1 MHRRTL
7 YHDFDSLWYSET
19 MYISRVR
26 LLILL
31 LLVLVLLAGGVL
43 LRGKFLSVPQGA
55 EILSFKDCAEAGY
68 PVMPARREGGE
79 SYPRQCRTPDGI
91 LFIEEI
97 GEENFDTN
105 GDTPEEKNGDE
116 EEKIQKQNNC
126 RVTGCSGQICGDAD
140 IITTCEYQ
148 PEYACY
154 QNAVCDLQA
163 DGQCGWTLTAGLGRC
178 LMETGDSKVDQI
190 SVHVTGTVS
199 LGPTCPVVQNPPA
212 DECAGKPYETTIEIF
227 SINNTTFPLQTIE
240 TNASGRFSADI
251 PYGSYVFRPKGGNPF
266 PICKDQD
273 VHVEANKISEIVLSC
288 DMGIR

>member
-1 MHRRTL
+1 
-7 YHDFDSLWYSET
+7 

-43 LRGKFLSVPQGA
+43 LRGKFWSAPQGA

-68 PVMPARREGGE
+68 PVLPARREGGE

-105 GDTPEEKNGDE
+105 GDTPEEENSGE
-116 EEKIQKQNNC
+116 EEKIQEQNNC
-126 RVTGCSGQICGDAD
+126 RVTGCSGQICTDAD
-140 IITTCEYQ
+140 IITTCEYR

-154 QNAVCDLQA
+154 QNTVCERQA
-163 DGQCGWTLTAGLGRC
+163 DGACGWTLTAGLGRC
-178 LMETGDSKVDQI
+178 LMEMGDSKVDQT

-199 LGPTCPVVQNPPA
+199 LRPTCPVVHPPA
-212 DECAGKPYETTIEIF
+212 DECADKPYKTTIEIF
-227 SINNTTFPLQTIE
+227 SKSNTTFPLETIA
-240 TNASGRFSADI
+240 TDASGRFSADI
-251 PYGSYVFRPKGGNPF
+251 PYGSYVFRPKGGNPV
-266 PICKDQD
+266 PACGEQEIK
-273 VHVEANKISEIVLSC
+273 VEADKATEITLLC
-288 DMGIR
+288 DTGIR